1 MPFPFDRLEAVPQI
15 PSDTF
20 HETCDDEYRSA
31 FFGWVKE
38 GLDKPLADLKR
49 TVETYLAH
57 VKETGEWS
65 RHLSSPAEAEFPFEK
80 RIIGSIEFDT
90 VVAPGQIFNI
100 RAIREIQ
107 EIISEVKTGANELL
121 EFLIE
126 TTYLLYGT
134 ENPWKGW
141 PSLLRAAARGW
152 AMV

>member
-1 MPFPFDRLEAVPQI
+1 MPFPFDRLEVLPEN
-15 PSDTF
+15 PSETF
-20 HETCDDEYRSA
+20 RCNCDEEYRSA

-38 GLDKPLADLKR
+38 GLDKPLPDLKR
-49 TVETYLAH
+49 TVEAYLTH

-65 RHLSSPAEAEFPFEK
+65 RRLSPPSQADFPPEK
-80 RIIGSIEFDT
+80 RTIGSIKFDT

-107 EIISEVKTGANELL
+107 EIINEVKMEANELL

-126 TTYLLYGT
+126 TTHLLYGT